1 MDDEPVV
8 TEEPRDHISEWVDE
22 LMDEIYE
29 SLANHAE
36 FERLYPAPKD

>member
-22 LMDEIYE
+22 LMDEIEE
-29 SLANHAE
+29 SLAKHAKFVE
-36 FERLYPAPKD
+36 LFPTPED